1 MSATVNQ
8 KPSDKS
14 EGAAGIGCTDGLGI
28 VIQTLNEA
36 FEADPNA
43 INALITMRVP
53 CNQKLADH
61 PTIQV
66 GGNPDVVGMLGVIN
80 GIVERLT
87 GKRVAAI
94 YGDDSKLEGF
104 TEYRN
109 QYRRKDA

>member
-1 MSATVNQ
+1 MNNDMKNARADALAS
-8 KPSDKS
+8 K
-14 EGAAGIGCTDGLGI
+14 DGLGI

-80 GIVERLT
+80 GIVERIT